1 MKISVSNIAW
11 DKENDGLM
19 YAFLADNG
27 IQGLEIAPT
36 RLFENPYDNLEMAHI
51 YAAMLKNRYGLE
63 VCKPL
68 LSSASSPAS
77 FPRCSPLRS
86 GSCRH
91 SR

>member
-63 VCKPL
+63 VCSMQSVWYGIDKNIFAGREDRQFL
-68 LSSASSPAS
+68 
-77 FPRCSPLRS
+77 
-86 GSCRH
+86 
-91 SR
+91 